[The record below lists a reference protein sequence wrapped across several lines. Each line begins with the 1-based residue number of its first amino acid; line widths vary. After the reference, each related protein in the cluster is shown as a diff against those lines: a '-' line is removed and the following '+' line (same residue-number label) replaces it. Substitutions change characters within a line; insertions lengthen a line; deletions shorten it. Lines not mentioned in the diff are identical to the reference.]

1 MSREQRIFKNLRVVR
16 TRAERAAREAA
27 LLAGT
32 ACDFCGDE
40 GRVELRRVCNCE
52 DSVKSMEFTSLV
64 EKEGEPPVCSAC
76 WTPAFEHRL
85 CEGCRIRGGEEV
97 EP

>member
-1 MSREQRIFKNLRVVR
+1 MTPLRVVR

-27 LLAGT
+27 ILAGV
-32 ACDFCGDE
+32 ACEFCGDT
-40 GRVELRRVCNCE
+40 GRVLPVRVCGCA
-52 DSVKSMEFTSLV
+52 DFCAPQLGLLKT
-64 EKEGEPPVCSAC
+64 EGDAAVPVCDAC

-97 EP
+97 TP

>member
-1 MSREQRIFKNLRVVR
+1 MTPLRVVR

-27 LLAGT
+27 LLAGK

-40 GRVELRRVCNCE
+40 GRVELRRVCGCP
-52 DSVKSMEFTSLV
+52 DFVKLVNFKGMDATSAALDGHA
-64 EKEGEPPVCSAC
+64 ETPVCAAC

-97 EP
+97 EA